1 MNNDITKHTANDR
14 FAAHL
19 GIKLLEAGPG
29 YALAEMEIKEHHL
42 NGVDVV
48 HGGAIFGL
56 ADFVFAVACNAK
68 GPVTLAVNASIS
80 YFKAPKGKILTAE
93 AREVTSSRK
102 LGHYHVDIRDEDK
115 ELIARF
121 TGTGY
126 IKGGN

>member
-1 MNNDITKHTANDR
+1 MDNNVIKNTANDR
-14 FAAHL
+14 FAAYL
-19 GIKLLEAGPG
+19 GIELVKAAPG

-42 NGVDVV
+42 NGVGVV

-56 ADFVFAVACNAK
+56 ADYVFAVACNAK
-68 GPVTLAVNASIS
+68 GPVTLAINASIS
-80 YFKAPKGKILTAE
+80 YFKAPKGKKISAE

-102 LGHYHVDIRDEDK
+102 LGHYQIDVFDEDK

-126 IKGGN
+126 IKG